1 MNIKEETISRN
12 AECIEYEQFTTWSS
26 FTLTDRKTYET
37 SQYTQH
43 ANV

>member
-1 MNIKEETISRN
+1 MNIKEETISSTV
-12 AECIEYEQFTTWSS
+12 ECIEYEQFVTWSS
-26 FTLTDRKTYET
+26 FTLTDRKKDDT